1 MIPSLFAERFSSLVS
16 QAPSEALSACLAP
29 VQKSLRVNT
38 HKISI
43 SQFQQIARE
52 HHWELSPIPW
62 EPAGFFIDREDKQLP
77 LGKTGEHFAGLFYL
91 QEASSMLPARVLSP
105 GEGDIVLD
113 MAAAPGSKT
122 TQMSNIMHHK
132 GIIISN
138 DFSVSRTKALA
149 TNIERQ
155 GCLNVGIT
163 TINGKMMADIVPDT
177 FDKIL
182 LDAPCSGEGTAWK
195 DPSFFTRWSL
205 DTIRRSAGLQKSLIL
220 SAFDALRYNGE
231 MVYSTCTFAP
241 EENEAVVDFLLRQRR
256 GATLISIVSHPV
268 FSKGLTTWQE
278 TTFDPS
284 LSQTVHLFPHQTK
297 TGGFFVA
304 HIKKEEG
311 HSKTKERRDFGSREK
326 IMQTKEKKQY
336 TVYLR
341 KTYGIDEAL
350 FEDFVFTKVD
360 NTVWI
365 KPEKYLLLSRY
376 IRLDRCGVRL
386 FTTNS
391 NGTFKLSSSAAWAI
405 GQYADHNIVSLT
417 EDQVSSFIEGKDVR
431 LRDEQIRGV
440 EQESVIVKDSK
451 GFVLGV
457 SLFQKPATLK
467 NQIPRHFLISA

>member
-1 MIPSLFAERFSSLVS
+1 MIPPLFVERFSTLTSSTSV
-16 QAPSEALSACLAP
+16 EALLSCLAS
-29 VQKSLRVNT
+29 VQKSLRINT
-38 HKISI
+38 HKITI
-43 SQFQQIARE
+43 DQFQQIATE

-62 EPAGFFIDREDKQLP
+62 EPAGFFIDREDKQFP
-77 LGKTGEHFAGLFYL
+77 LGKTVEHFAGLFYL

-122 TQMSNIMHHK
+122 TQMSNIMNQK
-132 GIIISN
+132 GIIVSN

-155 GCLNVGIT
+155 GCMNVGIT

-195 DPSFFTRWSL
+195 DTSFFTRWSL
-205 DTIRRSAGLQKSLIL
+205 DTIKRSAGLQKSLIL

-241 EENEAVVDFLLRQRR
+241 EENEAVIDFLLRQRP
-256 GATLISIVSHPV
+256 GAKLVSITSHPS
-268 FSKGLTTWQE
+268 FAEGLSTWQE
-278 TTFDPS
+278 TVFDPS
-284 LSQTVHLFPHQTK
+284 LSKTVRLFPHKTQ

-304 HIKKEEG
+304 HIKKEAG
-311 HSKTKERRDFGSREK
+311 NSKLKEKRDFGSREK

-341 KTYGIDEAL
+341 KTYGIEEAL
-350 FEDFVFTKVD
+350 FDDFVFTKVD
-360 NTVWI
+360 DTVWI

-376 IRLDRCGVRL
+376 MRMDRCGVRL
-386 FTTNS
+386 LTTNS
-391 NGTFKLSSSAAWAI
+391 NGTLKLSSPAAWAI
-405 GQYADHNIVSLT
+405 GQHAHQNVVSLE
-417 EDQVSSFIEGKDVR
+417 EDQVIAFMQGKDIR
-431 LRDEQIRGV
+431 LRDTQIRGV
-440 EQESVIVKDSK
+440 VQESVVVKDPR
-451 GFVLGV
+451 GLVLGV
-457 SLFQKPATLK
+457 SLFQKPSRLK
-467 NQIPRHFLISA
+467 NQIPRHALLSS